1 MPRMVWT
8 WTGRWT
14 EAWNLWRRA
23 CSCPDPSTSN
33 FFFKVNPSPNLHPIS
48 LALEGSEEQLNW
60 LSPKRSQKRAARMR
74 LIPLTVEAAIAGLV
88 RTAKRTLDIATP
100 TLDRTVNG
108 SSIVARAKFEVGC
121 LRIIL
126 GQLEQL
132 PLDDLWIIPL
142 HRRAQVELVHLVAL
156 LGEGVLALDCVAYLL
171 DDSIAEGGDADA
183 RDRTEELVDAVWR
196 LQYFRTSMWLLLNV
210 LQRSV

>member
-1 MPRMVWT
+1 M
-8 WTGRWT
+8 

-33 FFFKVNPSPNLHPIS
+33 FFKVNPSPNLHPIN

>member
-1 MPRMVWT
+1 
-8 WTGRWT
+8 
-14 EAWNLWRRA
+14 
-23 CSCPDPSTSN
+23 
-33 FFFKVNPSPNLHPIS
+33 
-48 LALEGSEEQLNW
+48 
-60 LSPKRSQKRAARMR
+60 MR

-100 TLDRTVNG
+100 TLDCTVNG

>member
-1 MPRMVWT
+1 
-8 WTGRWT
+8 
-14 EAWNLWRRA
+14 
-23 CSCPDPSTSN
+23 
-33 FFFKVNPSPNLHPIS
+33 
-48 LALEGSEEQLNW
+48 
-60 LSPKRSQKRAARMR
+60 MR